1 MMTRLL
7 WLAWLAMVLVSSPA
21 VEAQELKLGVAVET
35 NSIDPMFLTTS
46 PNAMLARHIFE
57 SLVLQDERQRL
68 KPGLA
73 LSWRAIDPTVW
84 EFRLRPGVRF
94 HDGGLFSAEDVA
106 FSLRRAPSVNASI
119 VGAFAV
125 YTRQIAR
132 IEIVDPLTIRLHTAT
147 PAPLMPYDMSV
158 VPIVS
163 HRIGDSASTGDFNSG
178 KAAIGTGPFRFVQ
191 WVPGERVVL
200 TRNEDY
206 WGAKPAWRRVTF
218 APIPNETA
226 RVAALLAHDVDLI
239 DAVPPSALTDLK
251 ARPDIRL
258 AQTAFNRLE
267 FLQMDSFRDHPPFVT
282 DLAGKPLDGNPFK
295 DVRVRKAIA
304 KAIDRNALVNGIN
317 EGMGVPAGQFL
328 PDGIFGTSPN
338 LKPESYDPEGARRLL
353 AEAGYPNGFSVTLHG
368 PSGRFV
374 NDAKIAVAVGQMLA
388 RVGIAA
394 QVETLPVAMFKTRVA
409 KYDMSIYIDGWW
421 ADTGEASNSLRALVA
436 TVNPATGWGH
446 ANRGRYSN
454 PRLDALLERAL
465 ATIDDEA
472 RDRLLQ
478 QASEIAIADVGVV
491 PLYFEIAVWA
501 FRKDL
506 AYSARA
512 DGFTLATG
520 AVPASP

>member
-1 MMTRLL
+1 MTTRIVV
-7 WLAWLAMVLVSSPA
+7 LAWLAWILVSSPV
-21 VEAQELKLGVAVET
+21 VEAQELKIGVAVET
-35 NSIDPMFLTTS
+35 NSIDPMFLTTA
-46 PNAMLARHIFE
+46 PNAMLARHVFE
-57 SLVLQDERQRL
+57 SLVRQDERQRL

-73 LSWRAIDPTVW
+73 VSWRAVDATAW

-94 HDGGLFSAEDVA
+94 HDGSDFTAEDVA
-106 FSLRRAPSVNASI
+106 FSLRRAPGVNASI
-119 VGAFAV
+119 VGAYAV

-147 PAPLMPYDMSV
+147 PYPLMPYDMSV

-163 HRIGDSASTGDFNSG
+163 RRIGEGATSADFNTG
-178 KAAIGTGPFRFVQ
+178 KAAIGTGPFRFAQ
-191 WVPGERVVL
+191 WIPGERVVM
-200 TRNEDY
+200 TRNDDY
-206 WGAKPAWRRVTF
+206 WGPKPAWRRVIF
-218 APIPNETA
+218 APIPNDTA

-239 DAVPPSALTDLK
+239 DGVPPSALADLR
-251 ARPDIRL
+251 ARPDVGL

-267 FLQMDSFRDHPPFVT
+267 FLHMDSFRDHPDFVT
-282 DLAGKPLDGNPFK
+282 DLAGNPLDRNPFK

-317 EGMGVPAGQFL
+317 QGMGVPAGQFL
-328 PDGIFGTSPN
+328 PDGIFGTSPD
-338 LKPESYDPEGARRLL
+338 LKPEPYDPDGARRLL
-353 AEAGYPNGFSVTLHG
+353 AEAGYPSGFGVTLHG

-374 NDAKIAVAVGQMLA
+374 NDAKITAAVGQMLA
-388 RVGIAA
+388 RVGISA
-394 QVETLPVAMFKTRVA
+394 QVETMPVAMFKTRVA

-436 TVNPATGWGH
+436 TVNPATGWGL

-478 QASEIAIADVGVV
+478 QASEMAIADVGLV

-501 FRKDL
+501 SRKGF

-520 AVPASP
+520 VTPTSP